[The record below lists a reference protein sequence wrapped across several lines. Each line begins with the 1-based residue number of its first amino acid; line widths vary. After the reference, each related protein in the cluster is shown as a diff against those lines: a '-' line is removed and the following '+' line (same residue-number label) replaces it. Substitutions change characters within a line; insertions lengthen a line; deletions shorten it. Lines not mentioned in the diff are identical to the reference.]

1 MVAGA
6 RLVLTMIN
14 FRFHLVSL
22 IAVFLAL
29 GLGILVGSTVVDQVI
44 VDRLDSEIR
53 NVSRESN
60 QLNAENNELQDEV
73 SRLDDFVRRSSVYV
87 VQQRLT
93 AVPIAIIAEK
103 GVDAGAVRFVLS
115 SVRAA
120 GADVPGVLWLDDKWR
135 LDSPSDLRSLQ
146 AAVRVTGT
154 VAASRLAALRDLA
167 ARLASPPAAS
177 AQPTRDVVEPLRSAG
192 FLDFTDG
199 KRADLAAFPA
209 RAARVLVLTG
219 TDSHLSAT
227 DTMVDLVEA
236 LLADNVPTVLGEVY
250 DAKGGKVS
258 PPKRGGALEPVRGD
272 PALAKQVTTF
282 DDAELPQGA
291 LTAVISLEQ
300 IADGRVGQYGYGD
313 GASESIPP
321 PSP

>member
-1 MVAGA
+1 
-6 RLVLTMIN
+6 MIN

-60 QLNAENNELQDEV
+60 QLNAENSKLKDDV
-73 SRLDDFVRRSSVYV
+73 SKLDDFVRRSSEYV
-87 VQQRLT
+87 VAQRLA
-93 AVPIAIIAEK
+93 AVPVAIIAEK
-103 GVDAGAVRFVLS
+103 GVSAAAVSAVLS

-135 LDSPSDLRSLQ
+135 LDSPKDLRSLQ
-146 AAVRVTGT
+146 AATRVTGN

-167 ARLASPPAAS
+167 TRLATPPVARS
-177 AQPTRDVVEPLRSAG
+177 LPTRDVVEPLRSAG

-199 KRADLAAFPA
+199 KRTELAAFPA
-209 RAARVLVLTG
+209 RAARFLVLTG

-227 DTMVDLVEA
+227 DTMVDLVQA
-236 LLADNVPTVLGEVY
+236 LLTQGVATVVGEVY
-250 DAKGGKVS
+250 DASGGAVS

-272 PALAKQVTTF
+272 PALAKQVTTL

-300 IADGRVGQYGYGD
+300 IAQGRVGQYGYGE

-321 PSP
+321 LSP

>member
-1 MVAGA
+1 
-6 RLVLTMIN
+6 MIN

-44 VDRLDSEIR
+44 VDRLDREIR
-53 NVSRESN
+53 SVSRESN
-60 QLNAENNELQDEV
+60 QLNAENRDLKDEV
-73 SRLDDFVRRSSVYV
+73 SKLDDFVRKSSVYLV
-87 VQQRLT
+87 EQRLS
-93 AVPIAIIAEK
+93 AVPVAIIAEK
-103 GVDAGAVRFVLS
+103 GVDATAVSSVLS

-135 LDSPSDLRSLQ
+135 LDSPKDLGALQ
-146 AAVRVTGT
+146 AASGIPPGN

-167 ARLASPPAAS
+167 TRLAGPPVARS
-177 AQPTRDVVEPLRSAG
+177 GPPRDVVEPLRSAG

-199 KRADLAAFPA
+199 KRTALAAFPG
-209 RAARVLVLTG
+209 RPARVLVLTG
-219 TDSHLSAT
+219 TDGHLSAT
-227 DTMVDLVEA
+227 DTMVDLVKA
-236 LLADNVPTVLGEVY
+236 LLAAKAPTVVGEVY
-250 DAKGGKVS
+250 DASGGTVS
-258 PPKRGGALEPVRGD
+258 PPKRGAALEPVRGD
-272 PALAKQVTTF
+272 PVLAKQVSTF

-300 IADGRVGQYGYGD
+300 IADGRIGQYGYGE

-321 PSP
+321 LPS